1 MRHAWIVAMGLLLS
15 EHAYAR
21 VGSTEATRAEFRE
34 AVDHYQM
41 FVVPHCAPDDVETYV
56 RARAD
61 RDHVFVQSLRRTK
74 LAADYKRAVAK
85 RAKADR
91 HTVFECMGPPPPPGT
106 PKPTLAQIKQEH
118 AASLQAFFAG
128 GDRAFAEMVRLRDAV
143 IHAKRAS

>member
-1 MRHAWIVAMGLLLS
+1 MRHAWIVALGLLLS
-15 EHAYAR
+15 EHASAR
-21 VGSTEATRAEFRE
+21 VGSTEAMRAAFRE

-41 FVVPHCAPDDVETYV
+41 FVVAHCAPDDVDAYV

-61 RDHVFVQSLRRTK
+61 RDRAFVESLRRTK

-91 HTVFECMGPPPPPGT
+91 HTVFECVGPPPPPGA
-106 PKPTLAQIKQEH
+106 PKPTPAQIEQEH

-128 GDRAFAEMVRLRDAV
+128 GDRAFSEMVCLRDAV
-143 IHAKRAS
+143 IDAKRAS